1 MGEIWEAT
9 QAQKEQDTPFK
20 PSSSYSRSQQEASEQ
35 SIDTTLSSQAGK
47 VKSQT
52 PKVAPQEDKPKKLQG
67 RAKKRIQYNKR
78 FVNVVLTNGKR
89 KMCVRSWLG
98 LTR

>member
-1 MGEIWEAT
+1 MGKVHGSLA
-9 QAQKEQDTPFK
+9 
-20 PSSSYSRSQQEASEQ
+20 R
-35 SIDTTLSSQAGK
+35 AGK

-78 FVNVVLTNGKR
+78 FVNVTLTGGKR
-89 KMCVRSWLG
+89 RMNPNPVGKSG
-98 LTR
+98 